1 MNSMIIAVAGG
12 TGSGKSYLAKN
23 LANTYPKKEIL
34 IIEQDSYYKDI
45 SNLDYEDRCKQNFDH
60 PDAIDSILIENHL
73 EKLLSGK
80 TIYSPRYN
88 FFKHLREREEKKIK
102 QRPIIIMEGILL
114 LHYIRLHKFYALK
127 VFVETPEH
135 IRINRRIERDIQFRG
150 RTKDSIEKQYY
161 SSVKPMHEKFV
172 QPSKFYSDIVIDGT
186 ALINESINQIRSKIN
201 LEIQ

>member
-1 MNSMIIAVAGG
+1 MNSIIIAIAGG
-12 TGSGKSYLAKN
+12 TGSGKSYLTRN
-23 LANTYPKKEIL
+23 LANTYPKKQIL

-73 EKLLSGK
+73 KQLLSGK
-80 TIYSPRYN
+80 TIYSPKYN
-88 FFKHLREREEKKIK
+88 FFKHLREKEGEKTT

-114 LHYIRLHKFYALK
+114 LHYIKLHKFYTLK

-150 RTKDSIEKQYY
+150 RTKNCIEKQYY
-161 SSVKPMHEKFV
+161 STVKPMHEKFV
-172 QPSKFYSDIVIDGT
+172 QPSKSFSDIIIDGT
-186 ALINESINQIRSKIN
+186 DTINKSINQIKSKID
-201 LEIQ
+201 LETK